1 MFSGRVVDAVVA
13 PGSPFNSVV
22 ANDEGTICPSAGSP
36 FRYGSLRAAS
46 WPYEIE
52 TLFNVLLLD
61 QIVTSS
67 RR

>member
-1 MFSGRVVDAVVA
+1 MFSGRVVNAVAV

-36 FRYGSLRAAS
+36 FCCGGSRVAS
-46 WPYEIE
+46 RPYEIK
-52 TLFNVLLLD
+52 TLFNVLPLD
-61 QIVTSS
+61 KIVTSS